1 MTKTYKTKMLYT
13 SLYGREAYEGWKAR
27 EAEIDSLRLSR
38 TCSKASI
45 VKMYEDN
52 LRQLKAAGE
61 KSAVD
66 VMQTGSL
73 GGITAAA

>member
-13 SLYGREAYEGWKAR
+13 SPYGRQAYEGWKAR
-27 EAEIDSLRLSR
+27 EAEIDSLRLSG

-52 LRQLKAAGE
+52 LRQLKTAGE
-61 KSAVD
+61 KAAVD

>member
-27 EAEIDSLRLSR
+27 EAEIDSLRLSG

-66 VMQTGSL
+66 IMQTGSL